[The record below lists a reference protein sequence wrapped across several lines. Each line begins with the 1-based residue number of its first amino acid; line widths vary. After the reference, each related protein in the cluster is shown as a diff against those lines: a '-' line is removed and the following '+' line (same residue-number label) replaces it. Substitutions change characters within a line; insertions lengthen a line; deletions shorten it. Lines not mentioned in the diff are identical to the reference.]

1 MDITSKGIQ
10 VVSEEDAERIL
21 SRQNTYFTAK
31 RILDVIISLITL
43 IVLSPIFLFLAIVIK
58 LDSPGPVLFRQTR
71 VGAIRVKK
79 GNNYRWERRDFVCY
93 KFRSMVDHA
102 DEDVHK
108 NYVTAL
114 INNDEDTMQKLQG
127 EDNSLHKLV
136 HDSRITRVGKFI
148 RKSSLDET
156 PQFFNVLRGDM
167 SLVGPR
173 PAIPYEVD
181 LYSPWQQ
188 RRLQAKPG
196 ITGLQQ
202 ITARCTLDFNN
213 QVDLD
218 IQYIENQTFGM
229 DLKILFSTPFAI
241 FKQKGV

>member
-1 MDITSKGIQ
+1 MDITSKGIP
-10 VVSEEDAERIL
+10 VASEEDAERVL
-21 SRQNTYFTAK
+21 FRQNTYFKAK
-31 RILDVIISLITL
+31 RILDVIISFFVLITL
-43 IVLSPIFLFLAIVIK
+43 SPVFLILAIIIK
-58 LDSPGPVLFRQTR
+58 LDSPGPVLFRQIR
-71 VGAIRVKK
+71 VGAQRVKK
-79 GNNYRWERRDFVCY
+79 GNNFRWERKDFVCY

-114 INNDEDTMQKLQG
+114 INNDENTMQKLEG
-127 EDNSLHKLV
+127 KGNSLHKLV

-181 LYSPWQQ
+181 LFTPWQL
-188 RRLQAKPG
+188 RRQQAKPG

-202 ITARCTLDFNN
+202 ITARCTLNFNN

-218 IQYIENQTFGM
+218 VQYIENQTLGM
-229 DLKILFSTPFAI
+229 DLKILFTTPFAI

>member
-1 MDITSKGIQ
+1 MDITSEGMP
-10 VVSEEDAERIL
+10 VASENAAKKVIY
-21 SRQNTYFTAK
+21 RQGSYFRAK
-31 RILDVIISLITL
+31 RLLDIVISLLAL
-43 IVLSPIFLFLAIVIK
+43 IALSPIFLLLAIIIK
-58 LDSPGPVLFRQTR
+58 LDSRGPVLFRQTR
-71 VGAIRVKK
+71 VGARWVKK
-79 GNNYRWERRDFVCY
+79 GESYQWEREDFVCF
-93 KFRSMVDHA
+93 KFRSMVNHA
-102 DEDVHK
+102 REEVHK

-114 INNDEDTMQKLQG
+114 ITNDEKTMQELQG
-127 EDNSLHKLV
+127 DENTLHKLV
-136 HDSRITRVGKFI
+136 HDDRITRVGKFI

-181 LYSPWQQ
+181 LYSPRQL

-202 ITARCTLDFNN
+202 ITARCTLDFDN
-213 QVDLD
+213 QVNLD
-218 IQYIENQTFGM
+218 IKYIENQSLGM
-229 DLKILFSTPFAI
+229 DLKILFLTPFAI